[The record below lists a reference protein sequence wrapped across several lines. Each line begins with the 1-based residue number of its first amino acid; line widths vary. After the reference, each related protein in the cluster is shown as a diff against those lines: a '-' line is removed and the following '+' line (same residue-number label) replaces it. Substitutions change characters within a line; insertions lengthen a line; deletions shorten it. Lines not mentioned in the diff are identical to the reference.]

1 LKQGATRLNVNGSPQ
16 MEQTRLTANL
26 PKLDVE
32 LVHVQDPEEHAEVIT
47 IKMTANPSFEAVGDY
62 LAKSII
68 NPTTMMWAIPFGLWS
83 GILEAAWRPWLSALT
98 PRLPAPETRQGGR
111 DRPKIENQG

>member
-1 LKQGATRLNVNGSPQ
+1 
-16 MEQTRLTANL
+16 MERTKFTANL

-32 LVHVQDPEEHAEVIT
+32 LVHVQDPEQDAEVVT
-47 IKMTANPSFEAVGDY
+47 IKMTANPSFDAVGDY

-83 GILEAAWRPWLSALT
+83 GMVEAAWRPWLSALT
-98 PRLPAPETRQGGR
+98 PRLPTPDTPQG
-111 DRPKIENQG
+111 DCERPKIADRG